1 MHVVGQK
8 LWAQWK
14 TCREEFGHQ
23 RQPGSLAD
31 KTVPYVCSLPQAP
44 SWTFF
49 SRAFKCHYY
58 QFSCRSIAILSNP
71 LWKTAVLL
79 AIASLEGQVMPHRLL
94 RRLCSLSAMAHT
106 THCYLVLLLVL
117 LVHLLVLTAQNK
129 KKIIISLCS
138 GREYLCSMHCHAAA
152 IPLL

>member
-1 MHVVGQK
+1 MAMHVVGQK

-14 TCREEFGHQ
+14 TCREGFGHQ
-23 RQPGSLAD
+23 HQPGSLAD
-31 KTVPYVCSLPQAP
+31 KTVPYVWSLPQAP

-49 SRAFKCHYY
+49 SCAFKCHYY

-79 AIASLEGQVMPHRLL
+79 AITSLEGQVMPHPLL

-106 THCYLVLLLVL
+106 THCY
-117 LVHLLVLTAQNK
+117 LVLTAQNK

-138 GREYLCSMHCHAAA
+138 GREYLCGKHCHTAA